1 MYLSLSATSF
11 WSIKPNVLAPIWV
24 VNSNKTIHNNVKNG
38 YSKEVLEAIEKAL
51 PDLVNKRARQLSVE
65 ETKIIGEKLAD
76 LDIL

>member
-1 MYLSLSATSF
+1 MN
-11 WSIKPNVLAPIWV
+11 P
-24 VNSNKTIHNNVKNG
+24 NKTIHNNVKNG